1 MSARAPA
8 LRRYFL
14 SVSAQSYSRAL
25 TFALIAP
32 LVALLLLAF
41 VYPILRFLSLSV
53 LDPVPTLDH
62 YREIFDRQ
70 FYWTILLR
78 TFRTGL
84 IVTVMALL
92 MGFPVAYLMSRVR
105 GTTALLIGAVVVLPL
120 WISILVRTYVWTI
133 FLGRNGI
140 INNVATGLGIL
151 DAPIQMMNTEG
162 AVWLA
167 MTQIL
172 LPVMILPIYAS
183 LRAIPP
189 DLGRAAEGLGAT
201 RFGVFRHITLPLSLP
216 GVAAGSV
223 LVFIMSLGFFITP
236 MLIGGPRSMMIATL
250 ITEQATRFLDWPEA
264 AALSTI
270 LMVITLVVVIV
281 FNRALRLERVMGSS

>member
-1 MSARAPA
+1 MSAQGSA
-8 LRRYFL
+8 LRHYFL
-14 SVSAQSYSRAL
+14 SVSAQRYSRGL
-25 TFALIAP
+25 TLVLLAP
-32 LVALLLLAF
+32 LMFLLLLAF

-53 LDPVPTLDH
+53 LDPAPTLDH
-62 YREIFDRQ
+62 FREIFERQ
-70 FYWTILLR
+70 FYWTILMR

-92 MGFPVAYLMSRVR
+92 MGYPVAYLMSKVR
-105 GTTALLIGAVVVLPL
+105 GVTAVLIAGVVILPL

-140 INNVATGLGIL
+140 INNVATGLGIIDEPVRL
-151 DAPIQMMNTEG
+151 MNTEG

-172 LPVMILPIYAS
+172 LPVMILPVYAS
-183 LRAIPP
+183 LHAIPS

-201 RFGVFRHITLPLSLP
+201 RAGVFRHVTFPLSLP

-250 ITEQATRFLDWPEA
+250 ITEQATRFLDWSEA
-264 AALSTI
+264 AALATI
-270 LMVITLVVVIV
+270 LMVITLTVVII
-281 FNRALRLERVMGSS
+281 FNKALRLDRVMGSN

>member
-1 MSARAPA
+1 MSAHGTA
-8 LRRYFL
+8 LGRYFL

-25 TFALIAP
+25 TFTLLAPLLILLIA
-32 LVALLLLAF
+32 AF
-41 VYPILRFLSLSV
+41 VWPIAKFLSLSV
-53 LDPVPTLDH
+53 LEPEPTLDH
-62 YREIFDRQ
+62 FREIFARQ
-70 FYWTILLR
+70 FYWTILIR

-84 IVTVMALL
+84 IVTALTLL
-92 MGFPVAYLMSRVR
+92 MGYPVAYIMTKVR
-105 GTTALLIGAVVVLPL
+105 GALALLIAAAVLLPL

-133 FLGRNGI
+133 FLGRNGV
-140 INNVATGLGIL
+140 INNVATSLGIL
-151 DAPIQMMNTEG
+151 DKPIQMMNTEG

-172 LPVMILPIYAS
+172 LPIMILPIFAS
-183 LRAIPP
+183 LKAIPP

-201 RFGVFRHITLPLSLP
+201 RIGVFRHVTFPLSLP

-250 ITEQATRFLDWPEA
+250 ITEQATRFLDWSEA
-264 AALSTI
+264 AALATI
-270 LMVITLVVVIV
+270 LMVITLTIVIV
-281 FNRALRLERVMGSS
+281 FNRALRLDRVMGSN

>member
-1 MSARAPA
+1 MSARGSA
-8 LRRYFL
+8 LARYFL
-14 SVSAQSYSRAL
+14 SVSAQRYSRAL
-25 TFALIAP
+25 TFVLIAP
-32 LVALLLLAF
+32 LLVLLIAAF
-41 VYPILRFLSLSV
+41 VWPIAKFLSLSV
-53 LDPVPTLDH
+53 LEPAPTLEH
-62 YREIFDRQ
+62 FREIFDRP

-84 IVTVMALL
+84 IVTGLCLL
-92 MGFPVAYLMSRVR
+92 MGYPVAYIMAKAS
-105 GTTALLIGAVVVLPL
+105 GALALAIGAIVMLPL
-120 WISILVRTYVWTI
+120 WISILVRTYVWTL
-133 FLGRNGI
+133 FLGRNGV
-140 INNVATGLGIL
+140 INNVATGLGLL
-151 DAPIQMMNTEG
+151 DKPIQMLNTEG

-183 LRAIPP
+183 LKAIPH

-201 RFGVFRHITLPLSLP
+201 RIGVFRHVTFPLSLP

-250 ITEQATRFLDWPEA
+250 ITEQATRFLDWSEA

-270 LMVITLVVVIV
+270 LMAITLAIVIA
-281 FNRALRLERVMGSS
+281 FNRALRLDRVMGSG